1 MSSSTYSAEIS
12 PHKRLRQVV
21 LLSGIVMS
29 LIGVVVILVL
39 PISVTGRAVAV
50 VGWFFWSGRELLT
63 YWRAYGRWR
72 AYRLFA
78 DGEARVFGREERSTS
93 PGSDVA
99 QPPPNTLFP
108 ARQVAC
114 TPTEASPSSCSMIS
128 YPMSSIPPTTTV
140 PPSLCR

>member
-39 PISVTGRAVAV
+39 PISVAGRAVAV

-78 DGEARVFGREERSTS
+78 DGEARVFGREESRPVKLM
-93 PGSDVA
+93 PGSIVLTEVA
-99 QPPPNTLFP
+99 WLRLQAENGDKWGELVEGHHRKSEDWRRFQVIFRHLNT
-108 ARQVAC
+108 C
-114 TPTEASPSSCSMIS
+114 
-128 YPMSSIPPTTTV
+128 
-140 PPSLCR
+140 